1 LKQERYFKGGLLI
14 NLREKN
20 GYMKKILVSGAFGNI
35 GLSILDE
42 LLARGY
48 NVTIF
53 DLPTRKNIRKFRK
66 FKKKWAD
73 RITKSWGDLR
83 NYEDVEKSL
92 ENIDAV
98 IHLGAI
104 IPPLSSKT
112 PKMAYEVNV
121 GGTSNIIKAMETKSP
136 NAHLIYSSSFT
147 IYGTR
152 QENPIISLE
161 DGFNPMS
168 YYAKHKFKA
177 EQLIQSSK
185 LKWTILRLTWI
196 PSLHDL
202 KSFRAMFDIPL
213 ETKIELCF
221 TKDAGLALVNA
232 LDNSDAFYK
241 KFNIGCGESC
251 RTSYGEYLME
261 MFDIFG
267 LGRNAVPAEAF
278 SHKGTFG
285 GWIKPQGAQGIL
297 KYQGK
302 SLKSFYQEMKKTYK
316 IYRSLIMIIKP
327 LAKLIISKF
336 SPYIKNYKK
345 YHTISEYLYSINK
358 PQLDSN
364 IIESLVH

>member
-1 LKQERYFKGGLLI
+1 MAD
-14 NLREKN
+14 
-20 GYMKKILVSGAFGNI
+20 MKKIFVSGAFGNI

-48 NVTIF
+48 NVTVF
-53 DLPTRKNIRKFRK
+53 DLPQRKNIRKFRK

-73 RITKSWGDLR
+73 RITESWGDLR
-83 NYEDVEKSL
+83 NYEDVKKSI
-92 ENIDAV
+92 ENVDAV

-104 IPPLSSKT
+104 IPPLSSKI

-136 NAHLIYSSSFT
+136 DAHLIYPSSFT
-147 IYGTR
+147 VYGIR
-152 QENPIISLE
+152 QESPIISLE
-161 DGFNPMS
+161 DAFNPMS
-168 YYAKHKFKA
+168 NYAKHKFEA
-177 EQLIQSSK
+177 EKLIQSSK

-202 KSFRAMFDIPL
+202 KSFRAMFDTPL

-232 LDNSDAFYK
+232 LDNPDALYK

-261 MFDIFG
+261 MLEIFG
-267 LGRNAVPAEAF
+267 LGRKAVPSEAF
-278 SHKGTFG
+278 SHNGTFG
-285 GWIKPQGAQGIL
+285 GWIKPEGAQRVL

-302 SLKSFYQEMKKTYK
+302 SLENFYQEMKKEYR
-316 IYRSLIMIIKP
+316 IYRSLIKIVKP
-327 LAKLIISKF
+327 LVKLIIPKL
-336 SPYIKNYKK
+336 SPYIKNYKT
-345 YHTISEYLYSINK
+345 YHTISEYLNSVNQY
-358 PQLDSN
+358 QFDSN
-364 IIESLVH
+364 IFERVVHKSVSS

>member
-1 LKQERYFKGGLLI
+1 MKRVLL
-14 NLREKN
+14 
-20 GYMKKILVSGAFGNI
+20 SGAFGNI
-35 GLSILDE
+35 GLSVLEE

-48 NVTIF
+48 NVIVF
-53 DLPTRKNIRKFRK
+53 DLPKRKNIRKFRK
-66 FKKKWAD
+66 FKKKWAGK
-73 RITKSWGDLR
+73 ITARWGDLR
-83 NYEDVEKSL
+83 DYEDVEKSI

-104 IPPLSSKT
+104 IPPLSSKN

-121 GGTSNIIKAMETKSP
+121 GGTSNIIKAIETKSP
-136 NAHLIYSSSFT
+136 DAHLIYPSSFT

-152 QENPIISLE
+152 QEKPIISLE
-161 DGFNPMS
+161 DPFNPIS
-168 YYAKHKFKA
+168 GYAKHKFEA

-221 TKDAGLALVNA
+221 TKDAGLALINA

-261 MFDIFG
+261 MFEIFG
-267 LGRNAVPAEAF
+267 LGRSAVPAEAF
-278 SHKGTFG
+278 SHTGTFG
-285 GWIKPQGAQGIL
+285 GWIKPQGAQRIL

-302 SLKSFYQEMKKTYK
+302 SLKSYYKEIRK
-316 IYRSLIMIIKP
+316 IYSFYRFLIKIVKP
-327 LAKLIISKF
+327 LAKLIITKL
-336 SPYIKNYKK
+336 SPYIKNYKTH
-345 YHTISEYLYSINK
+345 HTISEYLLSVKEN
-358 PQLDSN
+358 QFDSN
-364 IIESLVH
+364 IIESAIHKSVSS